1 MIGGHGGNIHELA
14 RQLGCDPTAITD
26 MSSNVNPL
34 GPPPGLRDHLQ
45 ASLEQLHWLPE
56 VDAHAAIA
64 AFSRWHG
71 VKPQQVLAG
80 NGTTQLIYTL
90 PRALECRKALIL
102 GPTYADYADACRM
115 HGVSFDYLSARLED
129 GFFPD
134 LEALDRNAANPDIVF
149 ICNPNNPTG
158 RLIPADGLIALCRA
172 HRRTFFVVD
181 ESYLPFAPNSQSLMG
196 TELENLVVLNS
207 MSKIFRVPGLRIGF
221 VKAPESVIAR
231 FMRYFLPWSVNALAQ
246 AAVCFLAEQGESI
259 AEFVKTSQR
268 FLHQERTRFVE
279 AFSDSPGIRF
289 FPSTTSFL
297 LARLSRPL
305 EAGTVCQALAR
316 QGILIRNCANFTG
329 LSERYIRISLKTA
342 PANQGLAKLLGEI
355 LADPR
360 KE

>member
-1 MIGGHGGNIHELA
+1 MIIGHGGDIHGLA
-14 RQLGCDPTAITD
+14 EQLGCDPTAITD

-45 ASLEQLHWLPE
+45 ASLEQIHWLPE
-56 VDAHAAIA
+56 VDAHTATA
-64 AFSRWHG
+64 AFADWHG
-71 VKPQQVLAG
+71 VKPQQVLAA

-90 PRALECRKALIL
+90 PQALECRNALIL

-115 HGVSFDYLSARLED
+115 HGVSFDYLFAKPEN

-134 LEALDRNAANPDIVF
+134 LEGLDRNAANHDIVF

-158 RLIPADGLIALCRA
+158 RLIPADSLIALCQA
-172 HRRTFFVVD
+172 HLRTFFVVD
-181 ESYLPFAPNSQSLMG
+181 ESYLPFAPHSQSLM
-196 TELENLVVLNS
+196 TAELDNLLVLNS

-221 VKAPESVIAR
+221 LKAAKPVIAR

-246 AAVCFLAEQGESI
+246 AAVCFLARQRESM

-268 FLHQERTRFVE
+268 FLQKERTAFVD
-279 AFSDSPGIRF
+279 AFSDSPGICF

-297 LARLSRPL
+297 LARVSQPL

-342 PANQGLAKLLGEI
+342 QANQGLAKLLGEI

-360 KE
+360 KG